1 VRSSSADRHILREPG
16 RRGQTEARRSRL
28 YDLDQVRGVMN
39 VQGFVGTA
47 DHAPSSPEPGPSEPK
62 SRSQSLG
69 PSFRV
74 GTSGVVRTEV
84 SRCLAPALP
93 VAVGASCQLMPCSG
107 SRGEKLTYDER
118 LAEILTRY
126 DRDSIVGR
134 AMLRAE
140 PAIRAAIDRTQQRL
154 AGPA

>member
-1 VRSSSADRHILREPG
+1 
-16 RRGQTEARRSRL
+16 
-28 YDLDQVRGVMN
+28 
-39 VQGFVGTA
+39 
-47 DHAPSSPEPGPSEPK
+47 
-62 SRSQSLG
+62 
-69 PSFRV
+69 
-74 GTSGVVRTEV
+74 
-84 SRCLAPALP
+84 
-93 VAVGASCQLMPCSG
+93 MPCSG